1 MSNYTYTKHNWE
13 DKPSSNTPITAEK
26 LNEIEEGIYNANEN
40 KVDKEDGKG
49 LSTNDL
55 TNDLITDIASAKK
68 ASHTHSN
75 KGILDGITN
84 LSVNK
89 WNTVDNK
96 VDKVPGKGLSENDFT
111 STLKSNYDKAVED
124 RHTHTNKTVLDNFS
138 ESGGQLLY
146 SGESISGKT
155 EIDDTQSSTNTTYSS
170 SKIEE
175 LIEAGGGGGG
185 GTPNALT
192 KEVVTELPSYENAKD
207 NVLYLIEDTTTS
219 VPAAELIDDENVS
232 LTKTYSSQ
240 KITDL
245 LDNKVDYTNFNAH
258 TTDTDIHVTPDKKT
272 SWDNAAT
279 NSHTHNNKS
288 ILDKFSESSD
298 GNLLYDGSS
307 IGSGSSVDSYTKSE
321 TDNLLLNK
329 VDKVSGKGLS
339 ENDLTNTLKSNY
351 DTAYN
356 SAHTHSNKSTLDSIT
371 STKVSDW
378 DNASTSSHTH
388 SNKTVLDGITAEKV
402 SNWDNASSSGGGG
415 MSCELLWTNSST
427 SSSFSKKSITLSDDI
442 NNYDFY
448 EILFINNSTNKTS
461 IITTNKISIPS
472 NLNSTL
478 VISYIDPIS
487 VNFTTTKSNA
497 QIQLNTYSRNHLINT
512 SGQITIG
519 DCSHNSYAFVAWN
532 PSLST
537 EPTSNKETSTSN
549 SYLIPYKVLGY
560 KL

>member
-1 MSNYTYTKHNWE
+1 MSNYTYTKHHWE

-55 TNDLITDIASAKK
+55 TNDLITDISSAKK
-68 ASHTHSN
+68 SAHTHSN

-111 STLKSNYDKAVED
+111 STLKSNYDNAVTNS
-124 RHTHTNKTVLDNFS
+124 HTHTNKTVLDNFS
-138 ESGGQLLY
+138 ESDGQLLY

-155 EIDDTQSSTNTTYSS
+155 EIDDTQSSTDTTYSS

-175 LIEAGGGGGG
+175 LIGAGGGGGG

-207 NVLYLIEDTTTS
+207 NVLYLIEDTTTP
-219 VPAAELIDDENVS
+219 VPAEEIIDDENVS
-232 LTKTYSSQ
+232 STTTYSSQ

-245 LDNKVDYTNFNAH
+245 LDNKVDDNEFTAH

-272 SWDNAAT
+272 SWDNAVT
-279 NSHTHNNKS
+279 N
-288 ILDKFSESSD
+288 
-298 GNLLYDGSS
+298 
-307 IGSGSSVDSYTKSE
+307 
-321 TDNLLLNK
+321 
-329 VDKVSGKGLS
+329 
-339 ENDLTNTLKSNY
+339 
-351 DTAYN
+351 
-356 SAHTHSNKSTLDSIT
+356 
-371 STKVSDW
+371 
-378 DNASTSSHTH
+378 SHTH

-415 MSCELLWTNSST
+415 MSCELLWANPDVSLEFNPY
-427 SSSFSKKSITLSDDI
+427 SSSSIDIESFDRDKYDLILFTFLSISAKSISNRYNIYNLVIPIDGSQPDGYTYQGFLQQLLYFDE
-442 NNYDFY
+442 YRVY
-448 EILFINNSTNKTS
+448 TREILVGKNYISINSCHWTS
-461 IITTNKISIPS
+461 ISATGTTETNFDDKKLMPDKI
-472 NLNSTL
+472 
-478 VISYIDPIS
+478 YG
-487 VNFTTTKSNA
+487 F
-497 QIQLNTYSRNHLINT
+497 
-512 SGQITIG
+512 
-519 DCSHNSYAFVAWN
+519 
-532 PSLST
+532 
-537 EPTSNKETSTSN
+537 
-549 SYLIPYKVLGY
+549 

>member
-68 ASHTHSN
+68 SSHTHSN
-75 KGILDGITN
+75 KETLDGITN
-84 LSVNK
+84 LSVDK

-111 STLKSNYDKAVED
+111 NTLKSNYDNAVTNS
-124 RHTHTNKTVLDNFS
+124 HTHSNKTVLDNFS
-138 ESGGQLLY
+138 ESDGQLLY

-155 EIDDTQSSTNTTYSS
+155 EIDDTQSSTDTTYSS

-175 LIEAGGGGGG
+175 LIGAGGGGE

-207 NVLYLIEDTTTS
+207 NVLYLIEDTTTP
-219 VPAAELIDDENVS
+219 VPVEGLIDDENVS
-232 LTKTYSSQ
+232 STTTYSSQ

-245 LDNKVDYTNFNAH
+245 LDNKVDDTNFTAH
-258 TTDTDIHVTPDKKT
+258 TTDTDIHVTADKKT
-272 SWDNAAT
+272 AWDNAAT

-288 ILDKFSESSD
+288 VLDKFSESLG

-307 IGSGSSVDSYTKSE
+307 IGSGSSVDAYTKSE

-339 ENDLTNTLKSNY
+339 TNDLTNALKSDY
-351 DTAYN
+351 DSAYN
-356 SAHTHSNKSTLDSIT
+356 N
-371 STKVSDW
+371 
-378 DNASTSSHTH
+378 SHTH

-402 SNWDNASSSGGGG
+402 SNWDNASSSSGGG
-415 MSCELLWTNSST
+415 MSCKVLWTNPSPG
-427 SSSFSKKSITLSDDI
+427 SSFSGQNISPNLF
-442 NNYDFY
+442 NREGYDF
-448 EILFINNSTNKTS
+448 ILITFTKNSSSLIHYANLIIPVDTNYFNASSSSPKYNYAACTIPDWSGYSKLSFYQRGVSIFETYINITDGFKLNYNTDTEYDNS
-461 IITTNKISIPS
+461 I
-472 NLNSTL
+472 
-478 VISYIDPIS
+478 
-487 VNFTTTKSNA
+487 
-497 QIQLNTYSRNHLINT
+497 
-512 SGQITIG
+512 
-519 DCSHNSYAFVAWN
+519 
-532 PSLST
+532 
-537 EPTSNKETSTSN
+537 
-549 SYLIPYKVLGY
+549 LIPYKIYGF